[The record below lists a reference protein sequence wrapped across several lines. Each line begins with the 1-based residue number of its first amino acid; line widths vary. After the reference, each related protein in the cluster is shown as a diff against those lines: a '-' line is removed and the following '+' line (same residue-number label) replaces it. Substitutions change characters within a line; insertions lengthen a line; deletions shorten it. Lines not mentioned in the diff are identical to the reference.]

1 MLVRTSWPPGA
12 AGRPLRALHGQVPSM
27 KLLSTRASGLRAS
40 WRGHG
45 GALDLP
51 PGCWSCGPWRHS
63 SPSFTSRSA
72 VLPLPARLHPATAPT
87 LAPPTAGPRS
97 APDGLALLIAASLRQ
112 PRSVITE
119 GADLTAQP
127 PRPQA
132 LGASSGTEGINYIFP
147 SPSFKV
153 GERRQVPGE
162 GAVSRGCGRGAA
174 AGFPWP
180 PPPQN
185 LQASPQRAEGRGAG
199 R

>member
-1 MLVRTSWPPGA
+1 MDTVGLSTYRLVAGPVVLGVTPAPVSPPG
-12 AGRPLRALHGQVPSM
+12 RPSCPS
-27 KLLSTRASGLRAS
+27 LPACI
-40 WRGHG
+40 
-45 GALDLP
+45 LP
-51 PGCWSCGPWRHS
+51 PPPHS
-63 SPSFTSRSA
+63 
-72 VLPLPARLHPATAPT
+72 
-87 LAPPTAGPRS
+87 PPPAGPRS